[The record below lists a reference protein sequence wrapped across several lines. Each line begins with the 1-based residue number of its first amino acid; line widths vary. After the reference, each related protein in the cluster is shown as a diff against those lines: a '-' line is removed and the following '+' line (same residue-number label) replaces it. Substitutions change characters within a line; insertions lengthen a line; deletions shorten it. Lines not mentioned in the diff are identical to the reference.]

1 MFGTK
6 IIEILLLYGNKNE
19 EFEDVFLRTNA
30 EGEIET
36 VVEKREYK
44 VYQNHLSFT
53 GGWEAAHE
61 KQRHRQPLVT
71 V

>member
-1 MFGTK
+1 
-6 IIEILLLYGNKNE
+6 LYGNKNE

-44 VYQNHLSFT
+44 VYQRIYLSLQEDEVELANPCFEIYLIT
-53 GGWEAAHE
+53 
-61 KQRHRQPLVT
+61 
-71 V
+71 